1 MRTSLPDRESLERKI
16 DELTREL
23 SRARGELGEARDQQA
38 ATAEILSVISSLP
51 MDLPHVFAKVA
62 TSAARLCDA
71 YDAAI
76 AQVDGDVVRIVAH
89 DGPIPVDGPVPIVR
103 GVLMGRAVIERE
115 IVHVA
120 DLQAEAAEYPEG
132 SEYAQRLGHRTML
145 AVPLNRASELIGVI
159 ALRRMEKRPFSDSR
173 LPCSRPLPIK
183 RCWR

>member
-1 MRTSLPDRESLERKI
+1 MRASPPPASLDYKVE
-16 DELTREL
+16 ELTKEL
-23 SRARGELGEARDQQA
+23 ARARGELGEAREQQA
-38 ATAEILSVISSLP
+38 ATGHILSVISSLP

-76 AQVDGDVVRIVAH
+76 AQVDGDVLRIVAH

-145 AVPLNRASELIGVI
+145 AVPLNRAG
-159 ALRRMEKRPFSDSR
+159 
-173 LPCSRPLPIK
+173 
-183 RCWR
+183 